1 MHSQNAF
8 DTSTYQICET
18 LRDNNETPNF
28 IMLEYNSTDYMAMAD
43 SVWKCNR
50 ILFGDTFGIICFC
63 YALVYCSVKEVLQ
76 FLFSTRHEIG
86 ALVTK
91 VFDITIGYML

>member
-1 MHSQNAF
+1 MLQLLNRYYF
-8 DTSTYQICET
+8 V
-18 LRDNNETPNF
+18 DNH
-28 IMLEYNSTDYMAMAD
+28 DYMAMAD

-63 YALVYCSVKEVLQ
+63 YALVYCSVREVLQ

-91 VFDITIGYML
+91 VSDITIGYML

>member
-1 MHSQNAF
+1 MKL
-8 DTSTYQICET
+8 QILLCLNIIRLITWPWVIPYE
-18 LRDNNETPNF
+18 N
-28 IMLEYNSTDYMAMAD
+28 
-43 SVWKCNR
+43 NR
-50 ILFGDTFGIICFC
+50 ILSGDTFGIICFC